1 MWELAN
7 RCPSAALLL
16 NSSGKQDGNGPV
28 AARLASM
35 AELNGVPITTGQL
48 QALAL
53 TNYGHF
59 TSMLVDGGKVR
70 GLSLHLDRLVHDCR
84 RVFDA
89 DLDPERIRE
98 LVQQAL
104 GDVAGALV
112 VRVTVFDPD
121 LELGHP
127 GSDAHPYVLVT
138 TRSAPTQSPPPLRV
152 QTAEYVR
159 EMPDVK
165 HVGLFGTIRLR
176 RAAQR
181 AGFDDVLFADTA
193 GEISEGATWNIGFAT
208 GEGIVWPDA
217 ECLPGVTM
225 ALLNQAPEVTSVRRP
240 INVADLPQMRAAF
253 VTNAAV
259 GVRPI
264 AAIDDTGWPDVD
276 PFLEDLRKVYA
287 DIPAETI

>member
-1 MWELAN
+1 
-7 RCPSAALLL
+7 
-16 NSSGKQDGNGPV
+16 
-28 AARLASM
+28 M

-59 TSMLVDGGKVR
+59 TSMLVDDGKVR
-70 GLSLHLDRLVHDCR
+70 GLSLHLERLLHDCR
-84 RVFDA
+84 RIFNT
-89 DLDPERIRE
+89 DLDPERVRE
-98 LVQQAL
+98 LVWHAL

-127 GSDAHPYVLVT
+127 GSDADPHVLVT
-138 TRSAPTQSPPPLRV
+138 TRLAPAQSPPPLRI

-159 EMPDVK
+159 DMPDVK
-165 HVGLFGTIRLR
+165 HVGLFGTIHLR

-181 AGFDDVLFADTA
+181 AGFDDVLFTDAA
-193 GEISEGATWNIGFAT
+193 GAIFEGATWNIGFAT
-208 GEGIVWPDA
+208 DEGITWPDA

-225 ALLNQAPEVTSVRRP
+225 ALLNQAPEVTSMRQSV
-240 INVADLPQMRAAF
+240 NVADLPQMRAPF

-264 AAIDDTGWPDVD
+264 AAIDDIEWPGVD
-276 PFLEDLRKVYA
+276 ALLEDLRKIYD
-287 DIPAETI
+287 DIPTEKI

>member
-1 MWELAN
+1 
-7 RCPSAALLL
+7 
-16 NSSGKQDGNGPV
+16 
-28 AARLASM
+28 M
-35 AELNGVPITTGQL
+35 AELNGVPITTAQL

-59 TSMLVDGGKVR
+59 TSMLVDDGKVR
-70 GLSLHLDRLVHDCR
+70 GLSLHLDRLAHDCH
-84 RVFDA
+84 RVFNTA
-89 DLDPERIRE
+89 LEPERVRE
-98 LVQQAL
+98 LVRHAL
-104 GDVAGALV
+104 GDATAGVVA
-112 VRVTVFDPD
+112 RVTVFDPD

-127 GSDAHPYVLVT
+127 GSDAHPHVLVT
-138 TRSAPTQSPPPLRV
+138 TRPAPAQSPPPLRV
-152 QTAEYVR
+152 QTTEYVR

-165 HVGLFGTIRLR
+165 HVGLFGTIHLR

-181 AGFDDVLFADTA
+181 AGFDDVLFTDAA
-193 GEISEGATWNIGFAT
+193 GTISEGGTWNIGFAT

-240 INVADLPQMRAAF
+240 VNVADLPQVRAAF

-259 GVRPI
+259 GLRPI
-264 AAIDDTGWPDVD
+264 AAIDDIEWPDAD
-276 PFLEDLRKVYA
+276 PLLEDLRKIYA